1 MIFIDTAAFLA
12 IENRRDAHHERA
24 LTFRN
29 ASLGDGRTFVTT
41 DYVLDESYT
50 LIRLRAG
57 HTVAVRFGED
67 IRASRVLQ
75 VEHITPEIVE
85 MAWRIFKAFA
95 DKEFSFTDCT
105 SFALMERLGINTV
118 FTFDEHFRQYGQF
131 KVSPPMPSTS

>member
-12 IENRRDAHHERA
+12 IENRRDVHHERA
-24 LTFRN
+24 LAFRD
-29 ASLGDGRTFVTT
+29 ASLGDGRTFVTS

-57 HTVAVRFGED
+57 HAVAVQFGED
-67 IRASRVLQ
+67 VRASRVLR
-75 VEHITPEIVE
+75 VEHVTPEVVDA
-85 MAWRIFKAFA
+85 AWRVFKAFA

-105 SFALMERLGINTV
+105 SFALMEHLRVSTV

-131 KVSPPMPSTS
+131 VVRP